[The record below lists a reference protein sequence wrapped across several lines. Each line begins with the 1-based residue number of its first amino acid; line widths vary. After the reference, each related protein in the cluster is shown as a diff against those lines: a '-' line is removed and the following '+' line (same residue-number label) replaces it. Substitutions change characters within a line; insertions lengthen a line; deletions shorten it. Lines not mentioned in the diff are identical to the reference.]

1 MNGLGVRCFRCAL
14 CYDGQVGFTK
24 MDSAEIPQLKAELA
38 RTTLAK
44 ALYDAVFACRKPH
57 FLALRIFSDLRLD
70 LRFVWYNS
78 RELGD
83 GLYGRR
89 ILLW

>member
-24 MDSAEIPQLKAELA
+24 MDSAEIRL
-38 RTTLAK
+38 
-44 ALYDAVFACRKPH
+44 KPH
-57 FLALRIFSDLRLD
+57 FLALKIFSDLRLD